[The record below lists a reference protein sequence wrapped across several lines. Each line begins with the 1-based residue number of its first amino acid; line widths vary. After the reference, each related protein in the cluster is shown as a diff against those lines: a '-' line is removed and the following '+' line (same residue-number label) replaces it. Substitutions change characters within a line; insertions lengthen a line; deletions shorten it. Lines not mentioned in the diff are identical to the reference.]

1 MNELRP
7 CPFCGGEARIHASH
21 HGDTHYYQVECGNEY
36 DCGAWPTVRVHH
48 TEAEA
53 IAAWNSRAERM
64 CRDVNGNPHDF
75 TCSECGASMYTQVD
89 ECWTMIAR
97 GGRPDDVIENPSYC
111 PNCGAKVVDE

>member
-1 MNELRP
+1 MG
-7 CPFCGGEARIHASH
+7 CSF
-21 HGDTHYYQVECGNEY
+21 
-36 DCGAWPTVRVHH
+36 WH

-53 IAAWNSRAERM
+53 IEAWNSRAERV

-97 GGRPDDVIENPSYC
+97 GGRCDDVIENPSYC
-111 PNCGAKVVDE
+111 PNCGAKVVE